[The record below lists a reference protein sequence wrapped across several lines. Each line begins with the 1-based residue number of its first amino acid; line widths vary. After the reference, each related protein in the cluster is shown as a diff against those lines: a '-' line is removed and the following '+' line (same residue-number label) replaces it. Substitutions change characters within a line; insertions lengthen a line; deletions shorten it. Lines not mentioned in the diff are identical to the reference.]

1 MDQPMKRCAPAV
13 LTAALA
19 MMALPAGSASW
30 AAGDVPSDA
39 PALADY
45 GEQIVGFREIALT
58 NPSQSLPGGV
68 TGERSL
74 PLAVWYP
81 AQGAADSH
89 PACYSF
95 SPPPIP
101 NQAAALADQVSECG
115 NALADAPPVGG
126 GHPVVVI
133 SHGYGGWATG
143 FSWLAENLASK
154 GYVVIAIDHR
164 DLPANT
170 PAQQAMSFATT
181 VMTRSDD
188 QRFVIE
194 ALAARAMPQWLNDLS
209 DPQNIAL
216 IAYSMGGFGALA
228 TAGAPYDR
236 SGALNAALQGNVPAT
251 GAAPAG
257 LKALV
262 LFAPWGGAA
271 PLRAWSADD
280 LARIT
285 VPSLVLVGREDDIV
299 TYAGGVDWIFDAMT
313 GAQRLMI
320 VYDAARHN
328 IAANAVPK
336 ALASSFD
343 YRERLDEPVW
353 RKDRLNAI
361 NAHFITAL
369 LDRRLKGDAAAGEYL
384 RLPSPRAEDGRWPL
398 EPGSVAGDARATAQQ
413 PDYWPGFQRRW
424 AVGMSQRTGTPGT
437 PSSTQPEQGGE

>member
-1 MDQPMKRCAPAV
+1 MGQGMRRRASAV
-13 LTAALA
+13 LVAAFTVLA
-19 MMALPAGSASW
+19 PSAGSALW
-30 AAGDVPSDA
+30 AAEDVPSDA
-39 PALADY
+39 PALGGFGA
-45 GEQIVGFREIALT
+45 QVVGFREVILT
-58 NPSQSLPGGV
+58 NPRQALPGSL

-81 AQGAADSH
+81 AHDASPSSQ
-89 PACYSF
+89 ACYSF

-101 NQAAALADQVSECG
+101 DQAAARAEQVTECG
-115 NALADAPPVGG
+115 RALADAPPIRGS
-126 GHPVVVI
+126 HPVVVI

-170 PAQQAMSFATT
+170 PAQQALSFATT
-181 VMTRSDD
+181 VMTRSHD
-188 QRFVIE
+188 QRFVIDT
-194 ALAARAMPQWLNDLS
+194 LAARTMPQWLNELADAQS
-209 DPQNIAL
+209 IAL
-216 IAYSMGGFGALA
+216 IGYSMGGFGALA

-236 SGALNAALQGNVPAT
+236 SGALVSALQGNVPAT

-262 LFAPWGGAA
+262 LFAPWGGAT

-299 TYAGGVDWIFDAMT
+299 TYAGGVDWIFDSMARS
-313 GAQRLMI
+313 GRLMI

-369 LDRRLKGDAAAGEYL
+369 LDSRLKGDAAAGEYL
-384 RLPSPRAEDGRWPL
+384 RLPTARAEDGRWPL
-398 EPGSVAGDARATAQQ
+398 EPGGVAGDARATAQQ

-424 AVGMSQRTGTPGT
+424 AVGMHQRTGTPDMI
-437 PSSTQPEQGGE
+437 STTEPERGEQ

>member
-1 MDQPMKRCAPAV
+1 MGQPVKRRVPAV
-13 LTAALA
+13 LAAALA
-19 MMALPAGSASW
+19 LLALPAGSALW
-30 AAGDVPSDA
+30 ASEDVPSDA
-39 PALADY
+39 PALGGF
-45 GEQIVGFREIALT
+45 GEQAVGFREVILT
-58 NPSQSLPGGV
+58 NPRQALPGSL

-81 AQGAADSH
+81 ADDASDSS

-101 NQAAALADQVSECG
+101 DQAAALATQVTECG
-115 NALADAPPVGG
+115 RALADAPPVRANY
-126 GHPVVVI
+126 PVVVI

-154 GYVVIAIDHR
+154 GYLVIAIDHR

-170 PAQQAMSFATT
+170 PTQQALSFATT

-194 ALAARAMPQWLNDLS
+194 TLAARAMPQWLDELV
-209 DPQNIAL
+209 DPDSIAL
-216 IAYSMGGFGALA
+216 IGYSMGGFGALA
-228 TAGAPYDR
+228 TAGAPYGR
-236 SGALNAALQGNVPAT
+236 SGALVSALQGNVPAT
-251 GAAPAG
+251 GAPPAG

-262 LFAPWGGAA
+262 LFAPWGGAT

-285 VPSLVLVGREDDIV
+285 VPSLVLVGNEDDIV
-299 TYAGGVDWIFDAMT
+299 TYAGGVDWIFDSMARSE
-313 GAQRLMI
+313 RLMI
-320 VYDAARHN
+320 VYEAARHN
-328 IAANAVPK
+328 IAANAVPQ

-369 LDRRLKGDAAAGEYL
+369 LDSRLKGDAAAGEYL
-384 RLPSPRAEDGRWPL
+384 RLPTARAQDGRWPL
-398 EPGSVAGDARATAQQ
+398 EPGGVAGNARAAAQQ

-424 AVGMSQRTGTPGT
+424 AVGMHQRTGTPDMT
-437 PSSTQPEQGGE
+437 STTEPERGDQ